1 MSNGDH
7 PPIVTIIG
15 TCRVH
20 EPLIKM
26 QEMGLIELNNGGM
39 GSFVHSTKEAMLRL
53 NVLQGLNQYNE
64 DLVKLQVGETKELKL
79 RPDREFN
86 FNRTQILVVEIST
99 IKLISSIDNPLQFNE
114 VNRHLCTPF
123 GEFGIELRNNINHA
137 FKHRKPHVSVPE
149 VDVPD
154 DFPTKYIELIS
165 TLKPQVLDEV
175 GICSDLRQIIE
186 SAGIP
191 VLLVNHI
198 NLPGKD
204 GKKISSRNRLCKIIN
219 NYGKENGI
227 SVFNPEVMFGNHKR
241 EDLLMK
247 EGEDL
252 NHYAKDKL
260 DIVGLELLKMI
271 NSVIHYD
278 D

>member
-1 MSNGDH
+1 MATGER
-7 PPIVTIIG
+7 PLTVTVIG

-20 EPLIKM
+20 DPLRKM
-26 QEMGLIELNNGGM
+26 QEVGLIELNNGGLD
-39 GSFVHSTKEAMLRL
+39 SFIHSTPEAMLRL
-53 NVLQGLNQYNE
+53 NVLQGLNEYNE

-79 RPDREFN
+79 KPNQDFD
-86 FNRTQILVVEIST
+86 FNRTQILLVEIST
-99 IKLISSIDNPLQFNE
+99 TKLISSMDNPLQFNE
-114 VNRHLCTPF
+114 VNRHLCTPY
-123 GEFGIELRNNINHA
+123 GKFGIELRKNIDHA
-137 FKHRKPHVSVPE
+137 FYNRRTHVSVPE
-149 VDVPD
+149 VDVPE
-154 DFPTKYIELIS
+154 DFPTNYIELIS

-175 GICSDLRQIIE
+175 GICSDLRQIIGA
-186 SAGIP
+186 AGIP

-204 GKKISSRNRLCKIIN
+204 GKKISSRNRLCKMIN

-260 DIVGLELLKMI
+260 DIVGLELMESI
-271 NSVIHYD
+271 NSVLAGN
-278 D
+278 

>member
-1 MSNGDH
+1 MATGER
-7 PPIVTIIG
+7 PLTVTVIG

-20 EPLIKM
+20 DPLRKM
-26 QEMGLIELNNGGM
+26 QEVGLIELNNGGM
-39 GSFVHSTKEAMLRL
+39 DSFIHSTPEAKLRL
-53 NVLQGLNQYNE
+53 NVLQGLNEYNE

-79 RPDREFN
+79 KPNQDFD
-86 FNRTQILVVEIST
+86 FNRTQILLVEIST
-99 IKLISSIDNPLQFNE
+99 TKLISSMDNPLQFNE
-114 VNRHLCTPF
+114 VNRHLCTPY
-123 GEFGIELRNNINHA
+123 GKFGIELRKNIDHA
-137 FKHRKPHVSVPE
+137 FYNRRTHVSVPE
-149 VDVPD
+149 VNVPD

-186 SAGIP
+186 TAGIP

-198 NLPGKD
+198 NLPGRD

-260 DIVGLELLKMI
+260 DIVGLELMESI
-271 NSVIHYD
+271 NSVLAGN
-278 D
+278 

>member
-260 DIVGLELLKMI
+260 DIVGLELMESI
-271 NSVIHYD
+271 NSVLAGN
-278 D
+278 

>member
-1 MSNGDH
+1 MATGER
-7 PPIVTIIG
+7 PLTVTVIG

-20 EPLIKM
+20 DPLRKM
-26 QEMGLIELNNGGM
+26 QEVGLIELNNGGLD
-39 GSFVHSTKEAMLRL
+39 SFIHSTPEAMLRL
-53 NVLQGLNQYNE
+53 NVLQGLNEYNE

-79 RPDREFN
+79 KPNQDFD
-86 FNRTQILVVEIST
+86 FNRTQILLVEIST
-99 IKLISSIDNPLQFNE
+99 TKLISSMDNPLQFNE
-114 VNRHLCTPF
+114 VNRHLCTPY
-123 GEFGIELRNNINHA
+123 GKFGIELRKNIDHA
-137 FKHRKPHVSVPE
+137 FYNRRTHVSVPE
-149 VDVPD
+149 VDVPE
-154 DFPTKYIELIS
+154 DFPTNYIELIS
-165 TLKPQVLDEV
+165 TLKPQVLDEI

-186 SAGIP
+186 AAGIP

-260 DIVGLELLKMI
+260 DIVGLELMGSI
-271 NSVIHYD
+271 YSVLAGN
-278 D
+278 

>member
-1 MSNGDH
+1 MATGER
-7 PPIVTIIG
+7 PLTVTVIG

-20 EPLIKM
+20 DPLRKM
-26 QEMGLIELNNGGM
+26 QEVGLIELNNGGLD
-39 GSFVHSTKEAMLRL
+39 SFIHSTPEAMLRL
-53 NVLQGLNQYNE
+53 NVLQGLNEYNE

-79 RPDREFN
+79 KPNQDFD
-86 FNRTQILVVEIST
+86 FNRTQILLVEIST
-99 IKLISSIDNPLQFNE
+99 TKLISSMDNPLQFNE
-114 VNRHLCTPF
+114 VNRHLCTPY
-123 GEFGIELRNNINHA
+123 GKFGIELRKNIDHA
-137 FKHRKPHVSVPE
+137 FYNRRTHVSVPE

-154 DFPTKYIELIS
+154 DFPTNYIELIS

-175 GICSDLRQIIE
+175 SICSDLRQIIE
-186 SAGIP
+186 AAGIP

-260 DIVGLELLKMI
+260 DIVGLELMESI
-271 NSVIHYD
+271 YSVLAGN
-278 D
+278 

>member
-1 MSNGDH
+1 MSNGGH

-20 EPLIKM
+20 HPMRKIQERGLIK
-26 QEMGLIELNNGGM
+26 INNGGLD
-39 GSFVHSTKEAMLRL
+39 SFAHSTPEAMLRL
-53 NVLQGLNQYNE
+53 DVLQGVREYDQQ
-64 DLVKLQVGETKELKL
+64 LVELQVGETEEVQLKPHDDFDFKNTELL
-79 RPDREFN
+79 
-86 FNRTQILVVEIST
+86 ILEIST
-99 IKLISSIDNPLQFNE
+99 LKTIFYGGNPLQYNE
-114 VNRHLCTPF
+114 VNRHLCTPY
-123 GEFGIELRNNINHA
+123 GEFGIELRKNINYA
-137 FKHRKPHVSVPE
+137 FNNGIPPVSIPNVKIPE
-149 VDVPD
+149 S
-154 DFPTKYIELIS
+154 FPQNYLRFIS
-165 TLKPQVLDEV
+165 NLEAKVIHEV

-186 SAGIP
+186 AAGIP

-260 DIVGLELLKMI
+260 DIVGLELMESI
-271 NSVIHYD
+271 YSVLAGN
-278 D
+278 

>member
-1 MSNGDH
+1 MATGED
-7 PPIVTIIG
+7 PLIVTIIG

-20 EPLIKM
+20 HPLRKM

-39 GSFVHSTKEAMLRL
+39 GSFIHSTPEAMLRL
-53 NVLQGLNQYNE
+53 NVLQGLNEYKE

-79 RPDREFN
+79 KPDEDFN

-99 IKLISSIDNPLQFNE
+99 IKVISSMGNPLQFNE
-114 VNRHLCTPF
+114 VNRHLCTPY
-123 GEFGIELRNNINHA
+123 GEFGVELRKNINHA
-137 FKHRKPHVSVPE
+137 YNGRKSHVSVPE
-149 VDVPD
+149 VDIPEN
-154 DFPTKYIELIS
+154 FPTDYIELIS
-165 TLKPQVLDEV
+165 SLRPQVLDEV
-175 GICSDLRQIIE
+175 GIFSGLKQIIDAAE
-186 SAGIP
+186 IP

-204 GKKISSRNRLCKIIN
+204 GNKINSRNRLCKMIN
-219 NYGKENGI
+219 NYGEKNGI
-227 SVFNPEVMFGNHKR
+227 SVFNPEVMFEVHRR

-260 DIVGLELLKMI
+260 DIVGFELMKSI
-271 NSVIHYD
+271 NSVLAGN
-278 D
+278 

>member
-1 MSNGDH
+1 MATGER
-7 PPIVTIIG
+7 PLTVTVIG

-20 EPLIKM
+20 DPLRKM
-26 QEMGLIELNNGGM
+26 QEVGLIELNNGGM
-39 GSFVHSTKEAMLRL
+39 DSFIHSTPEAKLLL
-53 NVLQGLNQYNE
+53 NVLQGLNEYNE

-79 RPDREFN
+79 KPNQDFD
-86 FNRTQILVVEIST
+86 FNRTQILLVEIST
-99 IKLISSIDNPLQFNE
+99 TKLISSMDNPLQFNE
-114 VNRHLCTPF
+114 VNRHLCTPY
-123 GEFGIELRNNINHA
+123 GKFGIELRKNIDHA
-137 FKHRKPHVSVPE
+137 FYNRRTHVSVPE
-149 VDVPD
+149 VNVPD

-186 SAGIP
+186 AAGIP

-260 DIVGLELLKMI
+260 DIVGLELMESI
-271 NSVIHYD
+271 NSVLAGN
-278 D
+278 

>member
-1 MSNGDH
+1 MATGER
-7 PPIVTIIG
+7 PLTVTVIG

-20 EPLIKM
+20 DPLRKM
-26 QEMGLIELNNGGM
+26 QEVGLIELNNGGLD
-39 GSFVHSTKEAMLRL
+39 SFIHSTPEAMLRL
-53 NVLQGLNQYNE
+53 NVLQGLNEYNE

-79 RPDREFN
+79 KPNQDFD
-86 FNRTQILVVEIST
+86 FNRTQILLVEIST
-99 IKLISSIDNPLQFNE
+99 TKLISSMDNPLQFNE
-114 VNRHLCTPF
+114 VNRHLCTPY
-123 GEFGIELRNNINHA
+123 GKFGIELRKNIDHA
-137 FKHRKPHVSVPE
+137 FYNRRTHVSVPE
-149 VDVPD
+149 VDVPE
-154 DFPTKYIELIS
+154 DFPTNYIELIS

-175 GICSDLRQIIE
+175 GICSDLRQIIGA
-186 SAGIP
+186 AGIP

-204 GKKISSRNRLCKIIN
+204 GKKISSRNRLCKMIN

-260 DIVGLELLKMI
+260 DIVGLELMGSI
-271 NSVIHYD
+271 YSVLAGN
-278 D
+278 

>member
-1 MSNGDH
+1 MGTGED
-7 PPIVTIIG
+7 PLIVTVVG

-20 EPLIKM
+20 HPLRKM

-39 GSFVHSTKEAMLRL
+39 GSFIHSTREAMLRL
-53 NVLQGLNQYNE
+53 NVLQGLDEYNE
-64 DLVKLQVGETKELKL
+64 DLVKLQVGEAKELKL
-79 RPDREFN
+79 KPDQDFN

-99 IKLISSIDNPLQFNE
+99 IKVISSMGNPLQFNE
-114 VNRHLCTPF
+114 VNRHLCTPY
-123 GEFGIELRNNINHA
+123 GEFGIELRKNINHA
-137 FKHRKPHVSVPE
+137 FNGRKSHVSVPE

-186 SAGIP
+186 AAGIP

-204 GKKISSRNRLCKIIN
+204 GKRISSRNRLCKIIN

-260 DIVGLELLKMI
+260 DIVGLELMESI
-271 NSVIHYD
+271 NSVLAGN
-278 D
+278 